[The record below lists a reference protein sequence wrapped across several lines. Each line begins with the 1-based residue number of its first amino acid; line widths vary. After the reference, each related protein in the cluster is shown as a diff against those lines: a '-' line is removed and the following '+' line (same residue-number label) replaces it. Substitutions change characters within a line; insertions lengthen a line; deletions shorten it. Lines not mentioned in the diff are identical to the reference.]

1 MPTQSTK
8 HNLATNFANKW
19 ANMLKAAST
28 PPNKC
33 VADLLKVSTAVFDPI
48 IPCVRSE
55 CFAIL
60 DALRVV
66 GNAHAGYSDPS
77 NTFAVE
83 AQTVEEGSSSSSS
96 VVGGGLMATPVVR
109 AEVVTL
115 E

>member
-1 MPTQSTK
+1 MVRLGK
-8 HNLATNFANKW
+8 HNIATKYANKW

-28 PPNKC
+28 PPNTC
-33 VADLLKVSTAVFDPI
+33 VADLLKLPTAVFDPI
-48 IPCVRSE
+48 TPCVRSE

-66 GNAHAGYSDPS
+66 GKVHARYSDPS
-77 NTFAVE
+77 NTSIVE
-83 AQTVEEGSSSSSS
+83 AQIVEGGSSSSS
-96 VVGGGLMATPVVR
+96 VVGDGLMATPMVM